1 MWTSFSAKP
10 KVKCIQEF
18 NQSSNPSIKAQILNF
33 KFPAQ
38 LLLENIQIN
47 DIKKS
52 RCIWTVFVSVVK
64 NVITHF
70 VYEFNCLFIKEDQS
84 TSYFEWFDRINV
96 LSIFLLKKN
105 FRISFITE
113 FLRNIFSMLSP
124 VKWGNK
130 MDVCPPHR
138 KSRKIRCFWC
148 SNVKEENRISILLS
162 FFTTINQN

>member
-10 KVKCIQEF
+10 KVKWIQEF

-33 KFPAQ
+33 EFPAQ

-84 TSYFEWFDRINV
+84 ASYFEWFDRINV

-124 VKWGNK
+124 VRWGNK
-130 MDVCPPHR
+130 MECMPPT
-138 KSRKIRCFWC
+138 SE
-148 SNVKEENRISILLS
+148 V
-162 FFTTINQN
+162 

>member
-10 KVKCIQEF
+10 KVKWIQEF

-33 KFPAQ
+33 EFPAQ

-84 TSYFEWFDRINV
+84 ALYFEWFDRINV

-124 VKWGNK
+124 VRWGNK
-130 MDVCPPHR
+130 MECMPPT
-138 KSRKIRCFWC
+138 SEV

>member
-10 KVKCIQEF
+10 KVKWIQEF

-70 VYEFNCLFIKEDQS
+70 VYEFNCLFIKENQS
-84 TSYFEWFDRINV
+84 ALYFEWFDRINV

-124 VKWGNK
+124 VRWGNK
-130 MDVCPPHR
+130 MECMPPT
-138 KSRKIRCFWC
+138 SE
-148 SNVKEENRISILLS
+148 V
-162 FFTTINQN
+162 

>member
-33 KFPAQ
+33 EFPAQ

-64 NVITHF
+64 NVIAHF

-84 TSYFEWFDRINV
+84 ASYFEWFDRINV

-124 VKWGNK
+124 VRWGNK
-130 MDVCPPHR
+130 MECMPPT
-138 KSRKIRCFWC
+138 SE
-148 SNVKEENRISILLS
+148 V
-162 FFTTINQN
+162 

>member
-33 KFPAQ
+33 EFPAQ

-64 NVITHF
+64 NVIAHF
-70 VYEFNCLFIKEDQS
+70 VYEFNCLFIKENQS
-84 TSYFEWFDRINV
+84 ALYFEWFDRINV

-124 VKWGNK
+124 VRWGNK
-130 MDVCPPHR
+130 MECMPPT
-138 KSRKIRCFWC
+138 SE
-148 SNVKEENRISILLS
+148 V
-162 FFTTINQN
+162 